1 MKDNKNP
8 IKQYRDRIG
17 HSIDD
22 IRPVYIP
29 LKVSIA
35 GSLRDA
41 STALLDSGNLCL
53 LGWAGSGKTT
63 QFRYLSAL
71 LAESSDRPAPILI
84 PMRKAPTELSGLSA
98 RSFIAECASLAPPD
112 ELLYELDH
120 QHHGSAVV
128 MLDGL
133 DEMLASCREQ
143 FKGAISRWKGEC
155 PRASWL
161 LSTRPHVA
169 DLVPEGFVIAKL
181 QSLDDSQVHEYLRK
195 RQHTNVSNATLARLR
210 DWPTLQTLAQN
221 PLLLEMISRLSEEVG
236 TLPSSR
242 TELYSSCVDILL
254 RSWDK
259 ARAIPIADQQASPEM
274 VRNFLSELAL
284 RMWVSNS
291 DTVDSKDISAVL
303 GSDHIKDKESAA
315 GAMSLLRTA
324 VFVQQE
330 PNRFAFSHKS
340 FQEYFAALALTSEAA
355 PKAAAILCESSSTA
369 LLEFV
374 ANLSNRIENLIAE
387 LVNRGH
393 LDIAFKIVRAL
404 PPEREGERFYLLKR
418 IGEGLGLP
426 DSALRGPTESTAQ
439 TGELSSLWQKC
450 KRASN
455 PQQKGRYL
463 EDFVEAA
470 FSHVFHVVSK
480 DRLTDFGEIDLI
492 CEPREINAFWGRWPS
507 DFFVECKNHR
517 DKSPVRDINEF
528 IGKASACCARLG
540 FFVSMTGFSEE
551 AVNSMK
557 RSWGKPGVPEIVWI
571 IGTDFEKWMEA
582 NEHPEAFLKRM
593 CRRANWGRE

>member
-1 MKDNKNP
+1 MSHYHWHRG
-8 IKQYRDRIG
+8 QYRNRIG

-29 LKVSIA
+29 LNVSIA
-35 GSLRDA
+35 GGLRDA
-41 STALLDSGNLCL
+41 ISALLDSGNLCL
-53 LGWAGSGKTT
+53 LGRAGSGKTT
-63 QFRYLSAL
+63 LFRYLSAL
-71 LAESSDRPAPILI
+71 LAESSDRPAPLLI
-84 PMRKAPTELSGLSA
+84 PMRNAPMELSGVSA
-98 RSFIAECASLAPPD
+98 RSFVADCASLAPPG
-112 ELLYELDH
+112 ELLSELDH

-133 DEMLASCREQ
+133 DEMLPSCREQ
-143 FKGAISRWKGEC
+143 FKGAISRWKEEW

-169 DLVPEGFVIAKL
+169 DLVPEGFVIAEL
-181 QSLDDSQVHEYLRK
+181 QSLDDSQVYEYLKK
-195 RQHTNVSNATLARLR
+195 RQHTDVSNATLAKLR
-210 DWPTLQTLAQN
+210 GWPTLRTLAQN
-221 PLLLEMISRLSEEVG
+221 PLLLEMISRLAEEVG

-284 RMWVSNS
+284 RMWASDS
-291 DTVDSKDISAVL
+291 DTIDFKDISAVL
-303 GSDHIKDKESAA
+303 GSDQSKDKESAT
-315 GAMSLLRTA
+315 GAMSILRTA
-324 VFVQQE
+324 FLVRQE
-330 PNRFAFSHKS
+330 PTRFAFSHKS
-340 FQEYFAALALTSEAA
+340 FQEYFVALALTSEGA
-355 PKAAAILCESSSTA
+355 PKAAAILGESPSDT

-374 ANLSNRIENLIAE
+374 ANLSNRIESLIAE
-387 LVNRGH
+387 LVNQGQ
-393 LDIAFKIVRAL
+393 INTASKIVGAL
-404 PPEREGERFYLLKR
+404 PPERQGERFYLLKR
-418 IGEGLGLP
+418 IAEHLGLP
-426 DSALRGPTESTAQ
+426 ESALRSLTESTAQ

-470 FSHVFHVVSK
+470 FAHVFHVVSK

-582 NEHPEAFLKRM
+582 NEHAEAFLKRM